1 MLVNECRRRIE
12 HTTKDEKGYVLFFDI
27 DGFKAVN
34 DTFGHDAGDEFLVRI
49 GEFFSGI
56 PMVKGAVYRNGG
68 DEFVAIVG
76 GGDITKDNISSLAG
90 FILERFNKPWAVK
103 NQPVF
108 CGISVGVAC
117 YPEDGITA
125 EALLQKADQAMYHV
139 KKSGGGGLC
148 FGHQLGEEHAA
159 H

>member
-1 MLVNECRRRIE
+1 M
-12 HTTKDEKGYVLFFDI
+12 LFFRI
-27 DGFKAVN
+27 STGSKVVN

-90 FILERFNKPWAVK
+90 FILERFNK
-103 NQPVF
+103 
-108 CGISVGVAC
+108 
-117 YPEDGITA
+117 
-125 EALLQKADQAMYHV
+125 
-139 KKSGGGGLC
+139 
-148 FGHQLGEEHAA
+148 LGQ
-159 H
+159 

>member
-1 MLVNECRRRIE
+1 
-12 HTTKDEKGYVLFFDI
+12 
-27 DGFKAVN
+27 
-34 DTFGHDAGDEFLVRI
+34 
-49 GEFFSGI
+49 
-56 PMVKGAVYRNGG
+56 MVKGAVYRNGG

-90 FILERFNKPWAVK
+90 FILERFNKPWTVK

-148 FGHQLGEEHAA
+148 FGHQLGEGHAA

>member
-1 MLVNECRRRIE
+1 MP
-12 HTTKDEKGYVLFFDI
+12 F
-27 DGFKAVN
+27 
-34 DTFGHDAGDEFLVRI
+34 
-49 GEFFSGI
+49 
-56 PMVKGAVYRNGG
+56 
-68 DEFVAIVG
+68 
-76 GGDITKDNISSLAG
+76 TKDNISSLAG